1 MAALQSVSPC
11 PPISE
16 TVRRRAQFRLL
27 SALPYRPPAPVP
39 TTRPLSQ
46 PASTRPTSSSRLPDK
61 RWERAGAARYWGLY
75 DRGSQLR
82 LPPKVQRCANFLA
95 LRHDR
100 TIPVQDFLQY
110 GSYVQVLHNITSQ
123 YRCPLKNDCFELIY
137 LQNPNFLQ
145 MSHKCIK
152 TKNINKDQIWK

>member
-39 TTRPLSQ
+39 TTRPHSQ

-75 DRGSQLR
+75 ERGSQLR
-82 LPPKVQRCANFLA
+82 FFNVFIIRQVHLHSKVQRCANFLA

-123 YRCPLKNDCFELIY
+123 YRCPFKNDCFW
-137 LQNPNFLQ
+137 
-145 MSHKCIK
+145 
-152 TKNINKDQIWK
+152 TNIPLKS